1 MASRKITIP
10 GRQTRFAQIEQ
21 AAAADAETLTF
32 SFSSEA
38 PVERYFGTEV
48 LSHRDNAPNLTR
60 LNNAAPLL
68 WNHDPDAMI
77 GVVEQ
82 AEIGADSRGYA
93 TVRFGTSA
101 KAQEVLADVR
111 AGIIRNV
118 SVAYS
123 IDQFREEK
131 GTLTATA
138 WTPHEVSLVS
148 IPADPSVG
156 LGRAQEATDT
166 RDVPVNAEDEPE
178 TPNPEHEAENEEPA
192 MTTAA
197 SAAVAAAPAADTA
210 ALASAVDAERARIQT
225 LQALGA
231 RFNDPDLAG
240 QLVESGKSIE
250 DGRAAFLE
258 KLGARQVPIA
268 GGAESGTVD
277 MTDKEQRSYS
287 LVRAINAAVSND
299 WSDAGFE
306 LEVSRTLGQQIG
318 RQTAGFFMPTNLRM
332 QLHGQR
338 APYAVGA
345 AATGG
350 NLVATDL
357 LAGSFIDVLRNNALM
372 MQLGPTVLTGLVG
385 NIAIPRQNAATQT
398 YWVTEG
404 AAITESEATF
414 DQVALSPKQLGAR
427 SQYSRLALQQATP
440 DIEMLVRND
449 LAAVMA
455 LGIDLA
461 CISGSGAAGQP
472 RGILNQAGIGSISM
486 GTDGAALTTLDPFID
501 LEGKLDVATALNGSL
516 YYLTNAK
523 VISQAKKLKDTTGT
537 YLWRDDVDNP
547 GVAGTSGRI
556 NGFPVARSN
565 QVSSTLTKGTAAG
578 TCSAAIFGDFTQ
590 LVIGMWGGLEILPN
604 PYGAGYNS
612 GGVDV
617 RAMQTVDLAVR
628 HAESFAAITDI
639 VTG

>member
-268 GGAESGTVD
+268 GGAETGAVD
-277 MTDKEQRSYS
+277 LSDKEQRDYS
-287 LVRAINAAVSND
+287 LVRAINAAVNKD
-299 WSDAGFE
+299 WSKAGLE
-306 LEVSRTLGQQIG
+306 REVSQNLARELG
-318 RQTAGFFMPTNLRM
+318 RETEGFFMPTNLSM
-332 QLHGQR
+332 GGQR
-338 APYAVGA
+338 NTYAVGA

-350 NLVATDL
+350 NLVATNL
-357 LAGSFIDVLRNNALM
+357 LASSFIDVLRNKALI
-372 MQLGPTVLTGLVG
+372 MQLGPTVLNGLVG
-385 NIAIPRQNAATQT
+385 NVAIPRQASATQT
-398 YWVTEG
+398 YWVVEG
-404 AAITESEATF
+404 QDITQSEATF
-414 DQVALSPKQLGAR
+414 DQVTLSPKQIGAV
-427 SQYSRLALQQATP
+427 SQYTRLMLQQSTP
-440 DIEMLVRND
+440 DIEAFVRND
-449 LAAVMA
+449 LASVMA

-461 CISGSGAAGQP
+461 CISGTGAAGQP
-472 RGILNQAGIGSISM
+472 RGILNQPGIGSVAL
-486 GTDGAALTTLDPFID
+486 GPNGAALASLDPFID
-501 LEGKLDVATALNGSL
+501 LESKLDTTNALNGSL

-523 VISQAKKLKDTTGT
+523 VIGASKKLKDSNAA
-537 YLWRDDVDNP
+537 YYWRSDRD
-547 GVAGTSGRI
+547 TSGVSGTPGQI
-556 NGFPVARSN
+556 NGYPVARSN
-565 QVSSTLTKGTAAG
+565 QAPSNLSKGTG
-578 TCSAAIFGDFTQ
+578 TNLSAAMFGDFSQ
-590 LVIGMWGGLEILPN
+590 LLIGMWGGLEVLPN
-604 PYGAGYNS
+604 PYGAGYKS
-612 GGVDV
+612 GAVDI
-617 RAMQTVDLAVR
+617 RAMQTADINVR
-628 HAESFAAITDI
+628 QANAFSAITDI